1 MIIWLPQI
9 QFDNSEVFEELIS
22 LQEPTHTNHLFVNW
36 ITIVFLFC
44 CLASKKKICRKK
56 DMSWCKWSDWSWI
69 KVFFSSFLFQNIIY
83 TMIYFKFGVLSL
95 HPSVISLKPPAHK
108 LFVCKMNNWCV
119 FFFVTF
125 FTHNLKPTL
134 HSSQFIVKPCCSS
147 VSESGVNS
155 LTTLTDSSIQSDRPF
170 HYKNLLIQIC
180 EYKETKVW
188 FSYVFCLLSQTLKG

>member
-1 MIIWLPQI
+1 MI

-22 LQEPTHTNHLFVNW
+22 LREPTHTNHLFVNW

-56 DMSWCKWSDWSWI
+56 DMSWCKLSDWSWI

-95 HPSVISLKPPAHK
+95 HPSFISLKPPAHTS
-108 LFVCKMNNWCV
+108 FVCKMNNWCV

-125 FTHNLKPTL
+125 FTHNFKLNLKPTL

-147 VSESGVNS
+147 VSEFEFQ
-155 LTTLTDSSIQSDRPF
+155 SSI
-170 HYKNLLIQIC
+170 LL
-180 EYKETKVW
+180 
-188 FSYVFCLLSQTLKG
+188 FSNNCFFVYHKM